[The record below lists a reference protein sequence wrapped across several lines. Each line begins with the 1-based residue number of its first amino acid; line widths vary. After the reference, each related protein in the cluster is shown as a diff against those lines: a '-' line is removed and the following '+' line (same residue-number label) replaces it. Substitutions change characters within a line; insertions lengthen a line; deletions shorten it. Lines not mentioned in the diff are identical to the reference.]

1 MTNSEE
7 GDEYVAGEFAGCE
20 EPEIN
25 LERMERY
32 GREAE
37 ERLKRED
44 PTLWQKLQA
53 RKEKARKARET
64 AIS

>member
-32 GREAE
+32 GREA
-37 ERLKRED
+37 
-44 PTLWQKLQA
+44 QA
-53 RKEKARKARET
+53 GRSNALAKAPGPQGVGSQGT
-64 AIS
+64 